1 MFAHLINGFE
11 LFWMKVLEN
20 VFLCWKSNIRR
31 HIYDDFRF
39 DSCGKQIRIIDIYKR
54 SLLHNSNLL
63 RGSFSEKSNKCALLQ
78 MGIVFVNLYGNQRE
92 TIGTFFT
99 HPMIYRWTSV
109 VITAINI
116 SSPLCCSHR
125 SFSFKYMYKFVVSCC
140 TRDTDGNKVMDH

>member
-1 MFAHLINGFE
+1 MNIRNICFCKYWHKPSKLFAHLINGFE

-78 MGIVFVNLYGNQRE
+78 MGIVFVNLYGNCRE
-92 TIGTFFT
+92 TIERFLSTPWYTGE
-99 HPMIYRWTSV
+99 HQS
-109 VITAINI
+109 
-116 SSPLCCSHR
+116 LLLQ
-125 SFSFKYMYKFVVSCC
+125 
-140 TRDTDGNKVMDH
+140 